1 MTWVFIVEPPRTA
14 LAVSRCSLISC
25 CSWSKRPP
33 LEIIP
38 GLDDTITDMMLDSG
52 GALPAALLN
61 LWGLNERARA
71 ERKAERQA
79 GVGEAAA

>member
-1 MTWVFIVEPPRTA
+1 
-14 LAVSRCSLISC
+14 
-25 CSWSKRPP
+25 
-33 LEIIP
+33 
-38 GLDDTITDMMLDSG
+38 MMLDSG